1 MKTKILIILSF
12 ILLCICTPI
21 SALASE
27 SDTTKIE
34 VESVAT
40 GAGTTK
46 DVDISI
52 KNNPGI
58 LGCKLTVNY
67 DSRLVLKSANA
78 GEAFSALTLTKPGVL
93 ENSCSFVWDAI
104 ELSSKDIKDGVIL
117 TLTFD
122 VPADA
127 KSDDNF
133 AVDVVCEDAVNT
145 DLSAVS
151 VKNGAGQIS
160 IEKKTTVGT
169 LDKLIAD
176 KTKTSYVVGEKIALD
191 DIAVTAIYSD
201 GTKKTVSD
209 YKTNVGSIDMS
220 TVGKKTLTVT
230 YTDGGITKTADIE
243 IEVKANESVNN
254 TKIVVSN
261 NLSLP
266 GDHIDVDISVANNP
280 GILGMTL
287 MLQYD
292 SKLTLVSAKSGA
304 AFDML
309 AMTKPGVLESG
320 CKFVWDGTELDEES
334 IKDGTILTLTFEIS
348 KEVKAGE
355 KYIISASSEDAVD
368 MNLNPVK
375 ITTQSGSLSIGD
387 DSSIVDNEL
396 IGITATKEK
405 VRYEKGSIINL
416 DDLIVVAEYKGGL
429 YKEVKDY
436 TTNVND
442 IDMSI
447 VGDKILIITYSDL
460 EVTKTASIN
469 ISVVD
474 KRDNHENHK
483 GYSLVKEIPA
493 TCVSDGK
500 KAYYRCNECDRI
512 FEDKE
517 GKKEIE
523 KPIVIPKTG
532 HTYKNII
539 TAATLKNNGY
549 SIKKCT
555 VCQAEYDRDVIYS
568 VKSVNLTKN
577 SFDFNGKTQKPSVV
591 VKDSTGKTVPKTEY
605 NVIYSKDTK
614 SIGKH
619 VVKIVFK
626 NKYSGSIEKY
636 YNIVPVST
644 KITKMINTSAGIKI
658 TWNNK
663 SYDGYRIYRSLNG
676 GGYKLLKNINHNTT
690 NSWIDKNAR
699 INGNRYSYVVCPY
712 KVVNGVVYASSKKE
726 KRQGVFL
733 KRGRIVSV
741 GTPSSRKVSIKWG
754 KNSAATGYQVQ
765 YSTSKVFTSAKT
777 YTYRKDAIVTASY
790 GKLNKGTTYY
800 FRVRSYKKTT
810 TNIYGEWSAV
820 KSIKV
825 RK

>member
-34 VESVAT
+34 VESVVT
-40 GAGTTK
+40 EAGTTK

-151 VKNGAGQIS
+151 VKNGAGQIT

-176 KTKTSYVVGEKIALD
+176 KTKTSYAVGEKITLD
-191 DIAVTAIYSD
+191 DIAVTAMYSD

-209 YKTNVGSIDMS
+209 YKTNAGSIDMS

-292 SKLTLVSAKSGA
+292 SKLTLVSAKSGE

-320 CKFVWDGTELDEES
+320 CKFVWDGTELDEKS

-483 GYSLVKEIPA
+483 GYSLV
-493 TCVSDGK
+493 
-500 KAYYRCNECDRI
+500 
-512 FEDKE
+512 
-517 GKKEIE
+517 
-523 KPIVIPKTG
+523 
-532 HTYKNII
+532 
-539 TAATLKNNGY
+539 
-549 SIKKCT
+549 
-555 VCQAEYDRDVIYS
+555 
-568 VKSVNLTKN
+568 
-577 SFDFNGKTQKPSVV
+577 
-591 VKDSTGKTVPKTEY
+591 
-605 NVIYSKDTK
+605 
-614 SIGKH
+614 
-619 VVKIVFK
+619 
-626 NKYSGSIEKY
+626 
-636 YNIVPVST
+636 
-644 KITKMINTSAGIKI
+644 
-658 TWNNK
+658 
-663 SYDGYRIYRSLNG
+663 
-676 GGYKLLKNINHNTT
+676 
-690 NSWIDKNAR
+690 
-699 INGNRYSYVVCPY
+699 
-712 KVVNGVVYASSKKE
+712 
-726 KRQGVFL
+726 
-733 KRGRIVSV
+733 
-741 GTPSSRKVSIKWG
+741 
-754 KNSAATGYQVQ
+754 
-765 YSTSKVFTSAKT
+765 
-777 YTYRKDAIVTASY
+777 
-790 GKLNKGTTYY
+790 
-800 FRVRSYKKTT
+800 
-810 TNIYGEWSAV
+810 
-820 KSIKV
+820 
-825 RK
+825 

>member
-34 VESVAT
+34 VESVVT
-40 GAGTTK
+40 EAGTTK

-151 VKNGAGQIS
+151 VKNGAGQIT

-176 KTKTSYVVGEKIALD
+176 KTKTSYAVGEKITLD
-191 DIAVTAIYSD
+191 DIAVTAMYSD

-209 YKTNVGSIDMS
+209 YKTNAGSIDMS

-292 SKLTLVSAKSGA
+292 SKLTLVSAKSGE

-320 CKFVWDGTELDEES
+320 CKFVWDGTELD
-334 IKDGTILTLTFEIS
+334 
-348 KEVKAGE
+348 
-355 KYIISASSEDAVD
+355 
-368 MNLNPVK
+368 
-375 ITTQSGSLSIGD
+375 
-387 DSSIVDNEL
+387 
-396 IGITATKEK
+396 
-405 VRYEKGSIINL
+405 
-416 DDLIVVAEYKGGL
+416 
-429 YKEVKDY
+429 
-436 TTNVND
+436 
-442 IDMSI
+442 
-447 VGDKILIITYSDL
+447 
-460 EVTKTASIN
+460 
-469 ISVVD
+469 
-474 KRDNHENHK
+474 
-483 GYSLVKEIPA
+483 
-493 TCVSDGK
+493 
-500 KAYYRCNECDRI
+500 
-512 FEDKE
+512 
-517 GKKEIE
+517 
-523 KPIVIPKTG
+523 
-532 HTYKNII
+532 
-539 TAATLKNNGY
+539 
-549 SIKKCT
+549 
-555 VCQAEYDRDVIYS
+555 
-568 VKSVNLTKN
+568 
-577 SFDFNGKTQKPSVV
+577 
-591 VKDSTGKTVPKTEY
+591 
-605 NVIYSKDTK
+605 
-614 SIGKH
+614 
-619 VVKIVFK
+619 
-626 NKYSGSIEKY
+626 
-636 YNIVPVST
+636 
-644 KITKMINTSAGIKI
+644 
-658 TWNNK
+658 
-663 SYDGYRIYRSLNG
+663 
-676 GGYKLLKNINHNTT
+676 
-690 NSWIDKNAR
+690 
-699 INGNRYSYVVCPY
+699 
-712 KVVNGVVYASSKKE
+712 
-726 KRQGVFL
+726 
-733 KRGRIVSV
+733 
-741 GTPSSRKVSIKWG
+741 
-754 KNSAATGYQVQ
+754 
-765 YSTSKVFTSAKT
+765 
-777 YTYRKDAIVTASY
+777 
-790 GKLNKGTTYY
+790 
-800 FRVRSYKKTT
+800 
-810 TNIYGEWSAV
+810 
-820 KSIKV
+820 
-825 RK
+825 

>member
-40 GAGTTK
+40 EAGTTK

-78 GEAFSALTLTKPGVL
+78 GDAFSALTLTKPGVL

-104 ELSSKDIKDGVIL
+104 ELSPKDIKDGVIL

-133 AVDVVCEDAVNT
+133 AVDVVCEDAVNAN
-145 DLSAVS
+145 LSAVS
-151 VKNGAGQIS
+151 VENGAGKIS
-160 IEKKTTVGT
+160 IEKKTTAGT
-169 LDKLIAD
+169 LDKLTVD
-176 KTKTSYVVGEKIALD
+176 KTKTSYSVGEKITLD

-209 YKTNVGSIDMS
+209 YKTNADSIDMS

-230 YTDGGITKTADIE
+230 YTDGGITKTADVE

-287 MLQYD
+287 TLQYD
-292 SKLTLVSAKSGA
+292 SKLTLISAKSGD

-320 CKFVWDGTELDEES
+320 CKFVWDGTELDEKS

-368 MNLNPVK
+368 KNLNPVK
-375 ITTQSGSLSIGD
+375 ITAQSGSLTIGD
-387 DSSIVDNEL
+387 DSSIVDNNL
-396 IGITATKEK
+396 VGLTATKRT
-405 VRYEKGSIINL
+405 VRYEVGSAIDL
-416 DDLIVVAEYKGGL
+416 DDLVVLAEYNGGL
-429 YKEVKDY
+429 YKKVTDY
-436 TTNVND
+436 TTNVKD
-442 IDMSI
+442 IDMSV
-447 VGDKILIITYSDL
+447 VGDKKLVITYSDQGI
-460 EVTKTASIN
+460 TKTTEIS
-469 ISVVD
+469 ISVID
-474 KRDNHENHK
+474 KRANHENHK
-483 GYSLVKEIPA
+483 KYSLIKEVPA
-493 TCVSDGK
+493 TCVANGT
-500 KAYYRCNECDRI
+500 KAYYKCDECGRI

-517 GKKEIE
+517 GKKELE
-523 KPIVIPKTG
+523 KPVVIPKTG
-532 HTYKNII
+532 HSYKTVVVKATKTKDGYTVKRCSKCNAE
-539 TAATLKNNGY
+539 TAKT
-549 SIKKCT
+549 
-555 VCQAEYDRDVIYS
+555 VIYKPKTVTLS
-568 VKSVNLTKN
+568 ATAIAYT
-577 SFDFNGKTQKPSVV
+577 GKTQKPAVVIMDTAGKAIASANYEVYYDSDSKSV
-591 VKDSTGKTVPKTEY
+591 
-605 NVIYSKDTK
+605 
-614 SIGKH
+614 GKH
-619 VVKIVFK
+619 TVKIVFK
-626 NKYSGSIEKY
+626 KNYSGTVVRY
-636 YNIVPVST
+636 YNIIPATT
-644 KITKMINTSAGIKI
+644 KITKLENAANGIKL
-658 TWNNK
+658 TWAK
-663 SYDGYRIYRSLNG
+663 KAYDGYRIYR
-676 GGYKLLKNINHNTT
+676 NINGKGTKLIKTINSSSTT
-690 NSWIDKNAR
+690 SWVDIGAR
-699 INGNRYSYVVCPY
+699 INGSKYAYVVCPY
-712 KVVNGVVYASSKKE
+712 KNVKNTVYTSAKKE
-726 KRQGVFL
+726 IKSCIYIAGGKL
-733 KRGRIVSV
+733 LDIEN
-741 GTPSSRKVSIKWG
+741 PSSGKMNIKWA
-754 KNSAATGYQVQ
+754 KNSNATGYQVQ
-765 YSTSKVFTSAKT
+765 YSTKSSFVSAVTS
-777 YTYRKDAIVTASY
+777 TYRKNNIVTASY
-790 GKLNKGTTYY
+790 GKMKKGTTYY
-800 FRVRSYKKTT
+800 VRVRAYKNGKTT
-810 TNIYGEWSAV
+810 SYGAWSQV
-820 KSIKV
+820 RTIKIV
-825 RK
+825 R

>member
-34 VESVAT
+34 VESVVT
-40 GAGTTK
+40 EAGTTK

-151 VKNGAGQIS
+151 VKNGAGQIT

-176 KTKTSYVVGEKIALD
+176 KTKTSYAVGEKITLD
-191 DIAVTAIYSD
+191 DIAVTAMYSD

-209 YKTNVGSIDMS
+209 YKTNAGSIDMS

-292 SKLTLVSAKSGA
+292 SKLTLVSAKSGE

-320 CKFVWDGTELDEES
+320 CKFVWDGTELDEKS

-549 SIKKCT
+549 SIK
-555 VCQAEYDRDVIYS
+555 
-568 VKSVNLTKN
+568 
-577 SFDFNGKTQKPSVV
+577 
-591 VKDSTGKTVPKTEY
+591 
-605 NVIYSKDTK
+605 NVQC
-614 SIGKH
+614 
-619 VVKIVFK
+619 VRQ
-626 NKYSGSIEKY
+626 NMIE
-636 YNIVPVST
+636 
-644 KITKMINTSAGIKI
+644 M
-658 TWNNK
+658 
-663 SYDGYRIYRSLNG
+663 
-676 GGYKLLKNINHNTT
+676 
-690 NSWIDKNAR
+690 
-699 INGNRYSYVVCPY
+699 
-712 KVVNGVVYASSKKE
+712 
-726 KRQGVFL
+726 
-733 KRGRIVSV
+733 
-741 GTPSSRKVSIKWG
+741 
-754 KNSAATGYQVQ
+754 
-765 YSTSKVFTSAKT
+765 
-777 YTYRKDAIVTASY
+777 
-790 GKLNKGTTYY
+790 
-800 FRVRSYKKTT
+800 
-810 TNIYGEWSAV
+810 
-820 KSIKV
+820 
-825 RK
+825 